1 MTRASRDSD
10 NLTPEH
16 NPSSRLKSDGPE
28 MRIIVPLQG
37 VVQGRGGL
45 VLGSLLP
52 CALFY
57 FLQLYLKSRNRPSQS
72 RPSSPSPLST
82 PNDHNPS
89 PSSPPSSSGSSIHRT
104 LSRGLLSPRTHP
116 SVSSRAAA
124 VARPDEDSLY
134 YVGYKRCLE
143 DAYHRVDNPEGVI
156 QLGLAE
162 NLVIAISFSF
172 LGFLLVLHG

>member
-1 MTRASRDSD
+1 MTRSSRDSD
-10 NLTPEH
+10 NPSPELA
-16 NPSSRLKSDGPE
+16 PSSRLKSDGPE

-72 RPSSPSPLST
+72 RPSSPLSSPDDNNS
-82 PNDHNPS
+82 S
-89 PSSPPSSSGSSIHRT
+89 PSSPPSASNSSIHRT
-104 LSRGLLSPRTHP
+104 LSRGLLSPRSHP
-116 SVSSRAAA
+116 SVSARAAA

-143 DAYHRVDNPEGVI
+143 DAYHPVDNPEGVF

-162 NLVIAISFSF
+162 NRVIYNLV
-172 LGFLLVLHG
+172 

>member
-1 MTRASRDSD
+1 MTRSSRDSD

-16 NPSSRLKSDGPE
+16 SPSSRLKSNGPE

-72 RPSSPSPLST
+72 RSSSPSPPSS
-82 PNDHNPS
+82 PDDHNTS
-89 PSSPPSSSGSSIHRT
+89 PSSPPSASSSSLHRT
-104 LSRGLLSPRTHP
+104 LSRGVLSPRSHP
-116 SVSSRAAA
+116 SVSVRAAA
-124 VARPDEDSLY
+124 VARPEKDSLY

-162 NLVIAISFSF
+162 NRVITI
-172 LGFLLVLHG
+172 